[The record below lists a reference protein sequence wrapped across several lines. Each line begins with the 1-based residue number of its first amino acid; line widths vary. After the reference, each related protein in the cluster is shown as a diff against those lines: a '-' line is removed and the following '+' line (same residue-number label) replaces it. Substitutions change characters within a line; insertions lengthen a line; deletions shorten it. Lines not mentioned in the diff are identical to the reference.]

1 MCWNSYLMQIKDNR
15 DSVCGKIP
23 SKRFHS
29 FKSIPNQPRKANLI
43 ILRRTSK
50 YSWSYVPSTGSRPDH
65 ITPNRTCMWKINVD
79 NRRLQC
85 NVWQRSVRWCGTMF
99 RPQELRSRANE
110 SSSSWGQYLRS
121 AVDDSWVSFWSQILV
136 VIWESGLVS
145 NPLQ

>member
-1 MCWNSYLMQIKDNR
+1 M
-15 DSVCGKIP
+15 
-23 SKRFHS
+23 
-29 FKSIPNQPRKANLI
+29 

-65 ITPNRTCMWKINVD
+65 ITPNRTCMWKIYVD

-121 AVDDSWVSFWSQILV
+121 GMNKILRVEYPSGQVPKLNFWSTVYRLGTWLVLYQWYPIIVETAHQGGALQTKLTPWKIRIL
-136 VIWESGLVS
+136 
-145 NPLQ
+145 PLTRFK